1 LDSPAQDWLEN
12 SGKSRGKKVFLKTA
26 CGWHGLGYVGIALE
40 NGRSV
45 FPV

>member
-1 LDSPAQDWLEN
+1 LKIAAKGVVTKFFP
-12 SGKSRGKKVFLKTA
+12 KTA

>member
-12 SGKSRGKKVFLKTA
+12 SGFSGGKKVFSKIA
-26 CGWHGLGYVGIALE
+26 CGWHGMGYVETALHK
-40 NGRSV
+40 GRSV